1 MKIFTCP
8 ECKFRKFESINALNV
23 HIGKSH
29 SVNYRIS
36 IINNKP
42 VVKLKELKKP
52 KNIQLGEMVVILR
65 ILNLK
70 QQWKVLFVVI
80 VSWTD
85 HPQMKIPKDLMM
97 NLRILRQSW
106 KRCFNG

>member
-1 MKIFTCP
+1 MDKMVKAKRKIHFAGEKKMRMKIFTCP

-42 VVKLKELKKP
+42 VVKLKTRGAVQYIKK
-52 KNIQLGEMVVILR
+52 
-65 ILNLK
+65 
-70 QQWKVLFVVI
+70 
-80 VSWTD
+80 T
-85 HPQMKIPKDLMM
+85 
-97 NLRILRQSW
+97 
-106 KRCFNG
+106 

>member
-1 MKIFTCP
+1 MDKMVKAKRKIHFAGEKKMRMKIFTCP

-42 VVKLKELKKP
+42 VVKLKTRGTIQYIKK
-52 KNIQLGEMVVILR
+52 
-65 ILNLK
+65 
-70 QQWKVLFVVI
+70 
-80 VSWTD
+80 S
-85 HPQMKIPKDLMM
+85 
-97 NLRILRQSW
+97 
-106 KRCFNG
+106 

>member
-1 MKIFTCP
+1 MKMKIFTCP

-42 VVKLKELKKP
+42 VVKLKTRGTIQYIKKS
-52 KNIQLGEMVVILR
+52 R
-65 ILNLK
+65 
-70 QQWKVLFVVI
+70 
-80 VSWTD
+80 D
-85 HPQMKIPKDLMM
+85 
-97 NLRILRQSW
+97 
-106 KRCFNG
+106 